1 MKKYL
6 RLPLTLILLAL
17 CVLVAFP
24 APVLAIKE
32 PVTPPSINAAYVY
45 QDCLESGDRGV
56 LVDYYLDYAVSPNET
71 ATEAYIASFIDTDN
85 ITQLKSS
92 APYTFQDGG
101 YGRGLIWIYF
111 SAAEAAA
118 YNLNSANVSAYR
130 IWIMG
135 NPTLSWTDSL
145 GNPTAPPKTIASI
158 DQWNTTG
165 VTATLLALRVLY
177 YADQLELNWSQD
189 LIGETAIGSRLTT
202 LGSGYFTNV
211 IPNLRLIAPACFS
224 DTETDPSYNPIS
236 YDTTF
241 GATASNGTATIT
253 GSPKTLVSG
262 NNSIT
267 TGATTGTIVL
277 DLAGWTFGTVTNG
290 SGTVTGSPVT
300 ITPGANTLTVTASG
314 NFTVYVAVVDTVT
327 KLGDTVTGTGMD
339 LTTLATAFGMS
350 RWFMSGLIWILI
362 TVIICAA
369 VYRAEKSEDGFGVST
384 GGSKVIILVFTVCII
399 GGTLLGLLHPVV
411 AALLFIGSGAMIGYV
426 FFFKSE
432 TLHKGFMFMI
442 WMFVIVSIAGNVLAG
457 STSLIATRLTLDVPA
472 GTVNTIS
479 VASTEG
485 FASSGIIVIGD
496 ERIGYP
502 SKTATTFERSSVFGV
517 TTNPIQ
523 RGMNSTIDTAHLSG
537 VTVRTQEA
545 SLLNASVDYKIAR
558 IADSAGIIGMVT
570 LPAKLLDLILTFFT
584 LPLGFLGTDLAILTY
599 IWGIVAIGMIFGIG
613 MQLAGGRR
621 V

>member
-1 MKKYL
+1 MRKYL
-6 RLPLTLILLAL
+6 RLPLIATLLAL

-24 APVLAIKE
+24 APVLAIDE
-32 PVTPPSINAAYVY
+32 PDTPPSVNAAYVY
-45 QDCLESGDRGV
+45 QDCLEDGDIGV

-71 ATEAYIASFIDTDN
+71 ATEAYIVAFIDTDGL
-85 ITQLKSS
+85 TQLKSS
-92 APYTFQDGG
+92 APYTFQDSG
-101 YGRGLIWIYF
+101 YGRGLVWIYF
-111 SAAEAAA
+111 SAAEATA
-118 YNLNSANVSAYR
+118 YDLSSANVTEYK
-130 IWIMG
+130 IWFMG
-135 NPTLSWTDSL
+135 NPTLAWTDAL
-145 GNPTAPPKTIASI
+145 GNPTVPPKTIASI

-165 VTATLLALRVLY
+165 VTATLLALRILY
-177 YADQLELNWSQD
+177 YADQLELIWSLD

-211 IPNLRLIAPACFS
+211 IPDLRLIAPACFS

-241 GATASNGTATIT
+241 GATATSGTANIT
-253 GSPKTLVSG
+253 GSPVTLPSG
-262 NNSIT
+262 TSNIT
-267 TGATTGTIVL
+267 VIDTGTIII
-277 DLAGWTFGTVTNG
+277 DLAGWT
-290 SGTVTGSPVT
+290 SGNATSAGGIVTGSPVT
-300 ITPGANTLTVTASG
+300 INPGTNTLTVTGAG
-314 NFTVYVAVVDTVT
+314 NITISVREVSTIT
-327 KLGDTVTGTGMD
+327 RLGDTVTGTGMD
-339 LTTLATAFGMS
+339 LTTLATDFGMS
-350 RWFMSGLIWILI
+350 RWFMSGLIWILMTI
-362 TVIICAA
+362 IICAA
-369 VYRAEKSEDGFGVST
+369 VYRAEKDESGFGVSV

-399 GGTLLGLLHPVV
+399 GGTLLGLLHPMV

-442 WMFVIVSIAGNVLAG
+442 WMFVIVSIAGNVMAG
-457 STSLIATRLTLDVPA
+457 SISMVATRLTIAVPA
-472 GTVNTIS
+472 GTVNTIT

-485 FASSGIIVIGD
+485 FASSGIVVLGD

-502 SKTATTFERSSVFGV
+502 SKTATTFERSSVLGV
-517 TTNPIQ
+517 TTNPIL
-523 RGMNSTIDTAHLSG
+523 RGMNSTTDTAHLSG
-537 VTVRTQEA
+537 VTVRTLEA

-613 MQLAGGRR
+613 MALAGGRR